1 MTYFEAAGFPTRGEQ
16 SRLNAPLQLVSAD
29 GASMKIGMR
38 AHVPTVD
45 SGSERPGENAG
56 PRTFLVFVDPP
67 TARESTDRQGY
78 DHYRLSFYTILAAD
92 TVLLAI
98 IASEPGVAMGAP
110 SSGSTQLL
118 VGTAFAVNAIGAIGV
133 FMSAS
138 AGVSLYIGLVAVVTF
153 LGFEHVSSSLQMM
166 HHALHLVT
174 ACLAVTVRLWSGQTF
189 LHVLRPTAVQGH
201 AHAAAEAG
209 PQVQADG

>member
-1 MTYFEAAGFPTRGEQ
+1 
-16 SRLNAPLQLVSAD
+16 
-29 GASMKIGMR
+29 
-38 AHVPTVD
+38 
-45 SGSERPGENAG
+45 
-56 PRTFLVFVDPP
+56 
-67 TARESTDRQGY
+67 
-78 DHYRLSFYTILAAD
+78 
-92 TVLLAI
+92 
-98 IASEPGVAMGAP
+98 MGAP